1 MAEDLDHPD
10 DKVRRLTVAY
20 LRRHPPDLEDALPI
34 YRKALTSRF
43 PEVRRMAGDA
53 LTRLGRKLSPE
64 VAVRY
69 EEQVRQEPD
78 DLALRLLML
87 GHYLLRRFGD
97 EAARRAR
104 RAHALRVI
112 ERAPGLPVAGSPE
125 VSLFPREDGGDYDR
139 AKGLWLGH
147 VERHPD
153 DTAILGNAASF
164 FTLSDRTLSGQ
175 LLRRARSLEPDNP
188 EWSDRLGHL
197 YSLEGI
203 RQSPESRR
211 DWAAMSLAELERA
224 HALSPVDKGPSRVLL
239 GMAEAAFESGDLR
252 KARAYA
258 EQLLE
263 AASRPR
269 IPGSAGNETHIGHLV
284 LGRVALASGDL
295 DAAKH
300 HLLESARTTGSP
312 VLVSFGPKM
321 TLAKEL
327 LERGER
333 EAVLSYLELCSGFWK
348 MGNQTG
354 LLPSWI
360 EVVREGGTPG
370 FLANL
375 I

>member
-1 MAEDLDHPD
+1 MLGYY
-10 DKVRRLTVAY
+10 Y
-20 LRRHPPDLEDALPI
+20 LR
-34 YRKALTSRF
+34 
-43 PEVRRMAGDA
+43 
-53 LTRLGRKLSPE
+53 
-64 VAVRY
+64 
-69 EEQVRQEPD
+69 Q
-78 DLALRLLML
+78 
-87 GHYLLRRFGD
+87 FGD
-97 EAARRAR
+97 DAARRSR

-112 ERAPGLPVAGSPE
+112 EQAPDLPVAGSPE
-125 VSLFPREDGGDYDR
+125 VSLSPEEDGGDYDR

-147 VERHPD
+147 IERHPD
-153 DTAILGNAASF
+153 DTAILGNAAQF
-164 FTLSDRTLSGQ
+164 FTRSDPPLSGQ

-203 RQSPESRR
+203 GQSPEARR

-224 HALSPVDKGPSRVLL
+224 HALSPVNGWPSRVLPR
-239 GMAEAAFESGDLR
+239 MARAAFESGDHR

-269 IPGSAGNETHIGHLV
+269 LPRSMGDETHIGHLV

-312 VLVSFGPKM
+312 VLGSFGPKM
-321 TLAKEL
+321 TLAKDL

-333 EAVLSYLELCSGFWK
+333 EAVLNYLELCTGFWK
-348 MGNQTG
+348 IGNQDG
-354 LLPSWI
+354 RLSKWI
-360 EVVREGGTPG
+360 EAVREGGTPV
-370 FLANL
+370 FSAYL